1 MKGKTIMNTSNF
13 IDPLAKLLGDWS
25 SELSFY
31 SILFRFVISIL
42 FASLLGWER
51 SNKRHSAGLRT
62 FILIT
67 LLGTVCAVLDI
78 ALVKSG
84 DTSLYLFSGL
94 AILGGVVISGNSIL
108 FSAKKQIKGLT
119 TSVALWLC
127 LLLGIVICLGY
138 YLVAIVLAALMLV
151 ILIFFPMLE
160 MFLKNKSNHFEIH
173 LELKDKTKLQDIVF
187 TLRKLDIRIDDLEL
201 NSAYLGTGLS
211 VYTLSLTLK
220 NKKAGKHKEIVEALS
235 SLDYVSYVEEI

>member
-1 MKGKTIMNTSNF
+1 MNTTSF

-67 LLGTVCAVLDI
+67 LLGTVCAILDL
-78 ALVKSG
+78 ALVGSG
-84 DTSLYLFSGL
+84 STSLYLFSGL
-94 AILGGVVISGNSIL
+94 SILGGVVISGNSIL

-127 LLLGIVICLGY
+127 LLLGIVIGLGY
-138 YLVAIVLAALMLV
+138 YLVAIVLATLMLV

-160 MFLKNKSNHFEIH
+160 IFLKNKSNHFEIH

>member
-1 MKGKTIMNTSNF
+1 MNTTNF

-31 SILFRFVISIL
+31 SILFRLVISIL

-67 LLGTVCAVLDI
+67 LLGTVCAILDL
-78 ALVKSG
+78 ALVGSG
-84 DTSLYLFSGL
+84 STSLYLFSGL
-94 AILGGVVISGNSIL
+94 SILGGVVISGNSIL

-127 LLLGIVICLGY
+127 LLLGIVIGLGY

-160 MFLKNKSNHFEIH
+160 IFLKNKSNHFEIH

>member
-1 MKGKTIMNTSNF
+1 MNTTNF

-127 LLLGIVICLGY
+127 LLLGIVIGLGY

-187 TLRKLDIRIDDLEL
+187 TLRKLDIRIYDLEL

>member
-1 MKGKTIMNTSNF
+1 MNTSNF

-42 FASLLGWER
+42 FASLLRWER

-62 FILIT
+62 FILVT

-127 LLLGIVICLGY
+127 LLLGIVIGLGY

>member
-1 MKGKTIMNTSNF
+1 MNTMNF

-78 ALVKSG
+78 ALVKNG

-127 LLLGIVICLGY
+127 LLLGIVIGLGY

-160 MFLKNKSNHFEIH
+160 IFLKNKSNHFEIH

-220 NKKAGKHKEIVEALS
+220 NKKSGKHKEIVEALS

>member
-1 MKGKTIMNTSNF
+1 MNTSNF

-67 LLGTVCAVLDI
+67 LLGTVCAVLDL
-78 ALVKSG
+78 ALVGSG
-84 DTSLYLFSGL
+84 STSLYLFSGL
-94 AILGGVVISGNSIL
+94 SILGGVVISGNSIL

-127 LLLGIVICLGY
+127 LLLGIVIGLGY

-160 MFLKNKSNHFEIH
+160 IFLKNKSNHFEIH

>member
-1 MKGKTIMNTSNF
+1 MNTSNF

-127 LLLGIVICLGY
+127 LLLGIVIGLGY

-160 MFLKNKSNHFEIH
+160 IFLKNKSNHFEIH

-211 VYTLSLTLK
+211 VYALSLTLK

>member
-1 MKGKTIMNTSNF
+1 MNTTNF

-127 LLLGIVICLGY
+127 LLLGIVIGLGY

-173 LELKDKTKLQDIVF
+173 LELKDKTKLQAIVF

>member
-1 MKGKTIMNTSNF
+1 MNTSNF

-127 LLLGIVICLGY
+127 LLLGIVIGLGY

-160 MFLKNKSNHFEIH
+160 IFLKNNSNHFEIH

>member
-78 ALVKSG
+78 AVVKSG
-84 DTSLYLFSGL
+84 DTSL
-94 AILGGVVISGNSIL
+94 
-108 FSAKKQIKGLT
+108 
-119 TSVALWLC
+119 
-127 LLLGIVICLGY
+127 
-138 YLVAIVLAALMLV
+138 
-151 ILIFFPMLE
+151 
-160 MFLKNKSNHFEIH
+160 
-173 LELKDKTKLQDIVF
+173 
-187 TLRKLDIRIDDLEL
+187 
-201 NSAYLGTGLS
+201 
-211 VYTLSLTLK
+211 
-220 NKKAGKHKEIVEALS
+220 
-235 SLDYVSYVEEI
+235 

>member
-1 MKGKTIMNTSNF
+1 MNTTNF
-13 IDPLAKLLGDWS
+13 IDPLAKLLGVWS

-127 LLLGIVICLGY
+127 LLLGIVIGLGY

-160 MFLKNKSNHFEIH
+160 IFLKNKSNHFEIH

>member
-1 MKGKTIMNTSNF
+1 MNTSNF

-127 LLLGIVICLGY
+127 LLLGIVIGLGY

-160 MFLKNKSNHFEIH
+160 IFLKNKSNHFEIH

-220 NKKAGKHKEIVEALS
+220 NKKSGKHKEIVEALS

>member
-1 MKGKTIMNTSNF
+1 MNTTNF

-62 FILIT
+62 FILVT

-127 LLLGIVICLGY
+127 LLLGIVIGLGY

-201 NSAYLGTGLS
+201 NSAYLGTVLS

>member
-1 MKGKTIMNTSNF
+1 MKGKTIMNTTNF

-51 SNKRHSAGLRT
+51 SNKRHSAGLR
-62 FILIT
+62 ILIT

-127 LLLGIVICLGY
+127 LLLGIVIGLGY

>member
-1 MKGKTIMNTSNF
+1 MNTTNF

-127 LLLGIVICLGY
+127 LLLGIVIGLGY

-220 NKKAGKHKEIVEALS
+220 NKKAGKHIEIVEALS

>member
-1 MKGKTIMNTSNF
+1 MNTSNF

-127 LLLGIVICLGY
+127 LLLGIVIGLGY

-201 NSAYLGTGLS
+201 NSAYFGTGLS

>member
-1 MKGKTIMNTSNF
+1 MKGKTIMNTTNF

-31 SILFRFVISIL
+31 SILFRLVISIL

-67 LLGTVCAVLDI
+67 LLGTVCAILDL
-78 ALVKSG
+78 ALVGSG
-84 DTSLYLFSGL
+84 STSLYLFSGL
-94 AILGGVVISGNSIL
+94 SILGGVVISGNSIL

-127 LLLGIVICLGY
+127 LLLGIVIGLGY

-160 MFLKNKSNHFEIH
+160 IFLKNKSNHFEIH

>member
-1 MKGKTIMNTSNF
+1 MNMFMNYV
-13 IDPLAKLLGDWS
+13 DPLANLLGNWS

-31 SILFRFVISIL
+31 SILFRLVIAVV
-42 FASLLGWER
+42 FASIIGWER

-67 LLGTVCAVLDI
+67 LLGAICSILDLVLI
-78 ALVKSG
+78 EKG
-84 DTSLYLFSGL
+84 TTSLYLFSGL
-94 AILGGVVISGNSIL
+94 GILGGVVISGNSIL

-127 LLLGIVICLGY
+127 LLLGIVIGLGF
-138 YLVAIVLAALMLV
+138 YLLAVVLAVLMLV

-160 MFLKNKSNHFEIH
+160 IFLKNKSNHFEIH
-173 LELKDKTKLQDIVF
+173 LELKDKSRLQDIVF

-220 NKKAGKHKEIVEALS
+220 SKKSGTHKEIVEALS

>member
-1 MKGKTIMNTSNF
+1 MNTTNF

-67 LLGTVCAVLDI
+67 LLGTVCAILDL
-78 ALVKSG
+78 ALVGSG
-84 DTSLYLFSGL
+84 STSLYLFSGL
-94 AILGGVVISGNSIL
+94 SILGGVVISGNSIL

-127 LLLGIVICLGY
+127 LLLGIVIGLGY

-160 MFLKNKSNHFEIH
+160 IFLKNKSNHFEIH

>member
-1 MKGKTIMNTSNF
+1 MNTSNF

-127 LLLGIVICLGY
+127 LLLGIVIGLGY
-138 YLVAIVLAALMLV
+138 YLVAIVLATLMLV

-160 MFLKNKSNHFEIH
+160 IFLKNKSNHFEIH

>member
-1 MKGKTIMNTSNF
+1 MNTTNF

-127 LLLGIVICLGY
+127 LLLGIVIGLGY

-211 VYTLSLTLK
+211 VYALSLTLK

>member
-1 MKGKTIMNTSNF
+1 MNTTNF

-31 SILFRFVISIL
+31 SISFRFVISIL

-127 LLLGIVICLGY
+127 LLLGIVIGLGY

-160 MFLKNKSNHFEIH
+160 IFLKNKSNHFEIH

>member
-1 MKGKTIMNTSNF
+1 MNTTNF

-127 LLLGIVICLGY
+127 LLLGIVIGLGY

-160 MFLKNKSNHFEIH
+160 IFLKNKSNHFEIH
-173 LELKDKTKLQDIVF
+173 LELKDKAKLQDIVF

>member
-1 MKGKTIMNTSNF
+1 MNNVNLMTYK
-13 IDPLAKLLGDWS
+13 DPLAQLLGDWS
-25 SELSFY
+25 SEISFY
-31 SILFRFVISIL
+31 SILFRLVISVL
-42 FASLLGWER
+42 FASIIGWER

-67 LLGTVCAVLDI
+67 LLGTICSVLDL
-78 ALVKSG
+78 ALIDSG
-84 DTSLYLFSGL
+84 TTSVYLFSGL

-127 LLLGIVICLGY
+127 LLLGITVGLGF
-138 YLVAIVLAALMLV
+138 YLVAVVLVALMLV
-151 ILIFFPMLE
+151 ILIFFPAVE

-173 LELKDKTKLQDIVF
+173 LELKDKSRLQDIVF
-187 TLRKLDIRIDDLEL
+187 TLRELDIRIDDLEL
-201 NSAYLGTGLS
+201 NSAYIGTGLS

-220 NKKAGKHKEIVEALS
+220 NKKSGTHKEIVEALS
-235 SLDYVSYVEEI
+235 SLEYVSYVEEI

>member
-1 MKGKTIMNTSNF
+1 MNIFMNYV
-13 IDPLAKLLGDWS
+13 DPLANLLGSWS

-31 SILFRFVISIL
+31 SILFRLVIAVV
-42 FASLLGWER
+42 FASIIGWER

-67 LLGTVCAVLDI
+67 LLGTVCSVLD
-78 ALVKSG
+78 LVLVENG
-84 DTSLYLFSGL
+84 TTSLYLFSGL

-127 LLLGIVICLGY
+127 LLLGIVIGLGF
-138 YLVAIVLAALMLV
+138 YLVAVVLAILMLV

-160 MFLKNKSNHFEIH
+160 IFLKNKSNHFEIH
-173 LELKDKTKLQDIVF
+173 LELKDKSKLQDIAF

-201 NSAYLGTGLS
+201 NSAYIGTGLS

-220 NKKAGKHKEIVEALS
+220 NKKSGTHKEIVEALS

>member
-1 MKGKTIMNTSNF
+1 MNTSNF

-67 LLGTVCAVLDI
+67 LLGTVCAILDL
-78 ALVKSG
+78 ALVGSG
-84 DTSLYLFSGL
+84 STSLYLFSGL
-94 AILGGVVISGNSIL
+94 SILGGVVISGNSIL

-127 LLLGIVICLGY
+127 LLLGIVIGLGY

-160 MFLKNKSNHFEIH
+160 IFLKNKSNHFEIH

>member
-1 MKGKTIMNTSNF
+1 MNTSNF

-62 FILIT
+62 FILVT

-127 LLLGIVICLGY
+127 LLLGIVIGLGY

-220 NKKAGKHKEIVEALS
+220 NEKAGKHKEIVEALS

>member
-1 MKGKTIMNTSNF
+1 MNTTSF

-67 LLGTVCAVLDI
+67 LLGTVCAILDL
-78 ALVKSG
+78 ALVGSG
-84 DTSLYLFSGL
+84 STSLYLFSGL
-94 AILGGVVISGNSIL
+94 SILGGVVISGNSIL

-127 LLLGIVICLGY
+127 LLLGIVIGLGY

-160 MFLKNKSNHFEIH
+160 IFLKNKSNHFEIH

>member
-1 MKGKTIMNTSNF
+1 MNTSNF

-127 LLLGIVICLGY
+127 LLLGIVIGLGY

-160 MFLKNKSNHFEIH
+160 IFLKNKSNHFEIH

-211 VYTLSLTLK
+211 VYAPSLTLK

>member
-1 MKGKTIMNTSNF
+1 MNTSNF

-78 ALVKSG
+78 ALGKSG

-127 LLLGIVICLGY
+127 LLLGIVIGLGY
-138 YLVAIVLAALMLV
+138 YLVAIVLAALMLI

-160 MFLKNKSNHFEIH
+160 IFLKNKSNHFEIH

>member
-1 MKGKTIMNTSNF
+1 MKGKTIMNTTSF

-67 LLGTVCAVLDI
+67 LLGTVCAVLDL

-127 LLLGIVICLGY
+127 LLLGIVIGLGY

-160 MFLKNKSNHFEIH
+160 IFLKNKSNHFEIH

>member
-1 MKGKTIMNTSNF
+1 MNTSNF

-31 SILFRFVISIL
+31 SILFRFVITIL
-42 FASLLGWER
+42 FFFFFVWER

-127 LLLGIVICLGY
+127 LLLGIVIGLGY

>member
-1 MKGKTIMNTSNF
+1 MNTSNF

-127 LLLGIVICLGY
+127 LLLGIAIGLGY

-160 MFLKNKSNHFEIH
+160 IFLKNKSNHFEIH

-211 VYTLSLTLK
+211 VYALSLTLK